1 MKRLSIIIPCYN
13 AEPYINELLDCLSP
27 QITPE
32 VEVFVIDDGSKVPFK
47 TDYEWAKVIRQANGG
62 ASAARNTGLDNA
74 VGDYIAFIDAD
85 DLVSDKYIETILA
98 KIDEGFDYLYMSW
111 KTLPGGW
118 ACDVKLNSVDDV
130 FPSFNLCVWNRIYKR
145 SNIGKIRF
153 NTKKKIAEDAQFI
166 REVKETGK
174 KAFISDYMYFY
185 RSSTP
190 DSLTKRFGDGKVET
204 RRVVYNIPHITR
216 DDDLLAEVRRLDK
229 EAEVIIMTN
238 KNEMPELSKYA
249 MVIAP
254 TVIKGT
260 ELRGEPTGLFTLID
274 ESINTD
280 IVIWTAVTQ
289 KIGGIE
295 TWIYNFCSFM
305 HKYYDIVVM
314 YDDMDDSQIDRLMPY
329 ARVIKR
335 KRPVLCHTLIVNRIT
350 DKTPSEVTYERKIQM
365 VHACKMV
372 ESWTI
377 PQDNDLIVGVSSVVL
392 GSFQQKGEVIH
403 NLINIPKED
412 DALLLVSATRLGTFE
427 KGKKRM
433 IEMSEQMRDAG
444 IKFIW
449 LCFSEVDPGS
459 ELITWLKPRLDI
471 SSYIRKADY
480 LVQLSDAEGFGY
492 SVVEAL
498 SMGTPV
504 ITTPVAVL
512 DELKFIDGES
522 GYIVPFEGDME
533 VERFKHI
540 PKVDYKY
547 ANNAIVK
554 KWRSILGDGN
564 PTYKPSIRRMRILT
578 TFKDS
583 ATNRTYKIGN
593 EVYMLKEVADKAIK
607 AGYAREVKQ

>member
-1 MKRLSIIIPCYN
+1 
-13 AEPYINELLDCLSP
+13 
-27 QITPE
+27 
-32 VEVFVIDDGSKVPFK
+32 
-47 TDYEWAKVIRQANGG
+47 
-62 ASAARNTGLDNA
+62 
-74 VGDYIAFIDAD
+74 
-85 DLVSDKYIETILA
+85 
-98 KIDEGFDYLYMSW
+98 
-111 KTLPGGW
+111 
-118 ACDVKLNSVDDV
+118 
-130 FPSFNLCVWNRIYKR
+130 
-145 SNIGKIRF
+145 
-153 NTKKKIAEDAQFI
+153 
-166 REVKETGK
+166 
-174 KAFISDYMYFY
+174 
-185 RSSTP
+185 
-190 DSLTKRFGDGKVET
+190 
-204 RRVVYNIPHITR
+204 
-216 DDDLLAEVRRLDK
+216 
-229 EAEVIIMTN
+229 
-238 KNEMPELSKYA
+238 
-249 MVIAP
+249 
-254 TVIKGT
+254 
-260 ELRGEPTGLFTLID
+260 
-274 ESINTD
+274 
-280 IVIWTAVTQ
+280 
-289 KIGGIE
+289 
-295 TWIYNFCSFM
+295 M

-372 ESWTI
+372 ESWSV

-607 AGYAREVKQ
+607 AGYAREV

>member
-1 MKRLSIIIPCYN
+1 MKLSIIIPCYN
-13 AEPYINELLDCLSP
+13 AEPYINELLDCLAP

-32 VEVFVIDDGSKVPFK
+32 VEVFVIDDGSKVAYK
-47 TDYEWAKVIRQANGG
+47 TDYKWAKVLRQANGG

-74 VGDYIAFIDAD
+74 TGDYIAFIDAD
-85 DLVSDKYIETILA
+85 DLVADNYVATILA

-118 ACDVKLNSVDDV
+118 ACDVKLNSVDDT

-204 RRVVYNIPHITR
+204 RRVVYNIPHVTR

-249 MVIAP
+249 MVISP
-254 TVIKGT
+254 TAIKGT

-280 IVIWTAVTQ
+280 ICIWTAVTQ
-289 KIGGIE
+289 AIGGIE

-305 HKYYDIVVM
+305 YKYYDIVVM
-314 YDDMDDSQIDRLMPY
+314 YDDMDDKQIDRLMPY
-329 ARVIKR
+329 ARVVKR

-350 DKTPSEVTYERKIQM
+350 DKTPSEVTYDRKIQM
-365 VHACKMV
+365 VHACKMD
-372 ESWTI
+372 ERWTI
-377 PQDNDLIVGVSSVVL
+377 PQDNDLVVGVSSVVL
-392 GSFQQKGEVIH
+392 GSFKQKGEVIH

-433 IEMSEQMRDAG
+433 LEMAEQMRDKG
-444 IKFIW
+444 IRFVW
-449 LCFSEVDPGS
+449 LCFSEVDPGCN
-459 ELITWLKPRLDI
+459 LITWLKPRLDI
-471 SSYIRKADY
+471 SPFIRKADY

-492 SVVEAL
+492 SMVEAL

-512 DELKFIDGES
+512 DELKYLDGDY
-522 GYIVPFEGDME
+522 GYIVPFEGDMD
-533 VERFKHI
+533 VERFRRI
-540 PKVDYKY
+540 PHVEYRY
-547 ANNAIVK
+547 TNNSIVK
-554 KWRSILGDGN
+554 KWRSILGEGN
-564 PTYKPSIRRMRILT
+564 PTYNPSIRRMRVLT

-583 ATNRTYKIGN
+583 ATNRTYKQGN
-593 EVYMLKEVADKAIK
+593 EVYMLNEVADKAIK
-607 AGYAREVKQ
+607 AGYAREV

>member
-74 VGDYIAFIDAD
+74 VGEYIAFIDAD

-280 IVIWTAVTQ
+280 IVIWTEVTQ

-350 DKTPSEVTYERKIQM
+350 DKSPSEVTYERKIQM
-365 VHACKMV
+365 VHACKM
-372 ESWTI
+372 EEIWTV
-377 PQDNDLIVGVSSVVL
+377 PQDNDIVVGVSSVVL

-427 KGKKRM
+427 KGKQRM
-433 IEMSEQMRDAG
+433 NEMSKQMRNAG

-492 SVVEAL
+492 SIVEAL

-554 KWRSILGDGN
+554 KWRSILGEGN
-564 PTYKPSIRRMRILT
+564 PTYKPSIRHMRVLE
-578 TFKDS
+578 TFMDL
-583 ATNRTYKIGN
+583 ATNRTYKVGN

-607 AGYAREVKQ
+607 AGYAREI